1 MEKGLS
7 GVNMGSN
14 ELINE
19 FDNQD
24 IDIDN
29 ELDIDIRGGAGI
41 SEAMRQA
48 VASVQEKR
56 TKTGKIPGVESA
68 AEHRRQ
74 KRLTAKQRAFAAYV
88 AQGNSPK
95 DAYKMA
101 YNVRSTNEAT
111 LSAAAN
117 NLLRHGEVSKLL
129 EATFSTLHE
138 NIIQDAQATRRYV
151 MEQLISHTENAK
163 TEGTKLKALEL
174 MGKAVGMFTDRVES
188 KVEEVSTERLKQE
201 LEQSLQMLDNVRH

>member
-1 MEKGLS
+1 MEKGLLGMNE
-7 GVNMGSN
+7 GVNKVIN
-14 ELINE
+14 EL
-19 FDNQD
+19 DNVD
-24 IDIDN
+24 IVDAN
-29 ELDIDIRGGAGI
+29 ELDIDIRGGADI

-48 VASVQEKR
+48 VSSVKEKR

-68 AEHRRQ
+68 VEHRKQ

-101 YNVRSTNEAT
+101 YNVRSNNEAT

-129 EATFSTLHE
+129 EATFSTMHE
-138 NIIQDAQATRRYV
+138 NIIQDAQATRRFV
-151 MEQLISHTENAK
+151 MEQLINHAESAK

-188 KVEEVSTERLKQE
+188 RVEEVSTERLKQE
-201 LEQSLQMLDNVRH
+201 LEQSLAMLDTVRH